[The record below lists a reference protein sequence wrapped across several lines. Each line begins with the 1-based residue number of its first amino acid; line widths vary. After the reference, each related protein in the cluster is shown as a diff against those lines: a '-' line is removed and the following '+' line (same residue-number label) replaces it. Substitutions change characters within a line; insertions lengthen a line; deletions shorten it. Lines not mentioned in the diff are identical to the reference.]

1 MSWVTIIWSMIAS
14 ACLTL
19 AVMHLLVWCRN
30 RAAWANAAF
39 ALTALAMAGVVAG
52 ELWMMRAE
60 TVGEFGLALRWFHVP
75 GWLLIVSLVGFVRV
89 YLRAGRPWLAW
100 AVCGVRTLSL
110 ILDFVFTPNLNYRE
124 ITALRHIRFLGESVS
139 VAEGVPNPWMLVG
152 QAGFLLLA
160 VFVVDAMIAVWRRDD
175 WWRTRLLAGAI
186 VFFVVAGA
194 AQVVLA
200 LWGIIYTPLT
210 PSLFFLGIV
219 VSMAYEM
226 SFDIRRAAQLSD
238 DLRESEERMTLAAE
252 ATGVGVWMWSVARN
266 QVWGSER
273 WLRLF
278 GFAPDEAVSFEK
290 VMQRIHPDDRE
301 LVEQGV
307 RRALA
312 DRSYY
317 MADYRVVLPDGTQHW
332 FVARGRVHPDAN
344 GKPARMLGTTIDITH
359 RKRTELALGESEL
372 RYRTLFEAAPEGIA
386 LIGADGHIRAA
397 NPAQARLY
405 GYESPQQLEGLY
417 APLCVAEKD
426 RERSLQTMRDLL
438 QGTELP
444 VRRYTAVRRDGSEF
458 IVEVTSAILRG
469 PGREVIGYLCHTR
482 DITVSKRVEAALKE
496 SEQRFRQ
503 VAETAGEFIWEVN
516 AEGLYTYASPSVE
529 KTLGYTAEEL
539 VGKKHFYD
547 LFAPSVREERKAAAF
562 QVFANRRVFRDF
574 PNSNVSKSGK
584 IVHLETSG
592 TPVLSADGKLIG
604 YRGADTDV
612 TGRKQSDLEIAQ
624 QRNELAHLSRVST
637 MGVLTSSLAHELNQ
651 PLSAILNN
659 AQAGSR
665 FMAAATPDLAEVRG
679 ALEDIAEDAKRAG
692 EVIRQMRAL
701 VRKDEP
707 RLESLDLNRVI
718 SDVVRLLHSDLLVRK
733 VQIALELAPELR
745 PANGDNAQLQQ
756 VMLNLLLNAF
766 DAMKDVP
773 EGKRAVIVR
782 TRQLDTA
789 SIRVEV
795 RDGGTGISPDRL
807 VNLFEPF
814 RSSKREGLGLGL
826 SISRSIVEAHK
837 GRLWAEN
844 NPDCGAIFYFTL
856 PVHEPELNLT

>member
-278 GFAPDEAVSFEK
+278 GFEPGEAVTFEK
-290 VMQRIHPDDRE
+290 LIQRIHPDDRE
-301 LVEQGV
+301 RVASAVRHAVETG
-307 RRALA
+307 
-312 DRSYY
+312 
-317 MADYRVVLPDGTQHW
+317 ADYASEYRIMLPDGTVRW
-332 FVARGRVHPDAN
+332 IAARGRKHPAPR
-344 GKPARMLGTTIDITH
+344 GKPARMLGASIDIT
-359 RKRTELALGESEL
+359 
-372 RYRTLFEAAPEGIA
+372 
-386 LIGADGHIRAA
+386 D
-397 NPAQARLY
+397 
-405 GYESPQQLEGLY
+405 
-417 APLCVAEKD
+417 
-426 RERSLQTMRDLL
+426 
-438 QGTELP
+438 
-444 VRRYTAVRRDGSEF
+444 
-458 IVEVTSAILRG
+458 
-469 PGREVIGYLCHTR
+469 
-482 DITVSKRVEAALKE
+482 
-496 SEQRFRQ
+496 
-503 VAETAGEFIWEVN
+503 
-516 AEGLYTYASPSVE
+516 
-529 KTLGYTAEEL
+529 
-539 VGKKHFYD
+539 
-547 LFAPSVREERKAAAF
+547 
-562 QVFANRRVFRDF
+562 
-574 PNSNVSKSGK
+574 
-584 IVHLETSG
+584 
-592 TPVLSADGKLIG
+592 
-604 YRGADTDV
+604 
-612 TGRKQSDLEIAQ
+612 RKQSELETAQ
-624 QRNELAHLSRVST
+624 QRNQLAHLSRVN
-637 MGVLTSSLAHELNQ
+637 MLGELAGSLAPELNH
-651 PLSAILNN
+651 PLTAVLSN
-659 AQAGSR
+659 AQAAQR
-665 FMAAATPDLAEVRG
+665 FLAHDSPDLSEVR
-679 ALEDIAEDAKRAG
+679 DILADIVAEDKRAG
-692 EVIRQMRAL
+692 EVIHRLRLLLKKGEIQNLPLDVNEVVQEVLRL
-701 VRKDEP
+701 VR
-707 RLESLDLNRVI
+707 
-718 SDVVRLLHSDLLVRK
+718 SDLVN
-733 VQIALELAPELR
+733 QGFSAQTELAPDL
-745 PANGDNAQLQQ
+745 PVVHGDRVQLQQ
-756 VMLNLLLNAF
+756 VLINLVMNAC
-766 DAMKDVP
+766 DAMAGSPAGD
-773 EGKRAVIVR
+773 RR
-782 TRQLDTA
+782 L
-789 SIRVEV
+789 SIRTAPAA
-795 RDGGTGISPDRL
+795 GAGIRVSVADVGVGLAPDKL
-807 VNLFEPF
+807 EIIFEPF
-814 RSSKREGLGLGL
+814 FTTKVNGMGLGL
-826 SISRSIVEAHK
+826 SVCRSIITAHGGK
-837 GRLWAEN
+837 LWATN
-844 NPDCGAIFYFTL
+844 NPKRGATFHFTL
-856 PVHEPELNLT
+856 PAGAETKP